1 MMLTQSA
8 LEDHGLNDNRDFKSH
23 PVQKKTLATQNWD
36 SLGDF
41 SGGPVVKNLPANAG
55 EVGSISGLG
64 TAHMLQ
70 SSLVCVPES
79 LWSLCSE
86 TREAHTPKLEVF
98 PACRS

>member
-1 MMLTQSA
+1 MLTQAA
-8 LEDHGLNDNRDFKSH
+8 LEDHGPHDNRDFKSH

-36 SLGDF
+36 SWGHF

-70 SSLVCVPES
+70 SNLASVPES

-86 TREAHTPKLEVF
+86 TREAHTPKLEES
-98 PACRS
+98 PACHN